1 MKLIVLKNT
10 IAAPGDFA
18 GAEVVGFDELKR
30 WVTSGR
36 FLVKLLRYDSAE
48 MHTYALPVLGRL
60 LPTALVMCAFTRGRI
75 EFVDRTGARERIT
88 VGRIVR
94 LAVEAG
100 RDFLGRGALVRRT
113 ESAVDSVGR
122 APGCMLGNA
131 GFPVYLRTDFA
142 FGLTGGG
149 SVGHIAGVLN
159 NLDEFTEKPVFI
171 SSDRIPSTRE
181 DIETHI
187 IWPSPEFRDFG
198 ELWSASFND
207 RFLDCVRQIV
217 GERQVRF
224 VYQRYSH
231 NNFAG
236 LAFSAERGVPFV
248 LEYNGSEVWMSRHWG
263 RRLKYEAL
271 AERIELANLHGA
283 DLVVVVSAAMRD
295 ELVQRGIDPAKIL
308 VNPNGVDPEVYRP
321 DIDGTP
327 IRERHGLEDKT
338 VIGFIG
344 TFGRW
349 HGAEVLAEAYGRLL
363 ARRPDLRDTTRL
375 LMVGDGVTMPEVRAA
390 IERHGISERVVLTGL
405 VPQEQGP
412 RYLAAM
418 DIFASPHVPNP
429 DGTPFFGSPTKLF
442 EYMAMG
448 RGIVA
453 SDLEQIGEVL
463 EHDVTAWL
471 VKPGDADALAQGLE
485 VLIDDPE
492 RRARLGAAARQEVL
506 ARYTWREH
514 TRRIIE
520 ALERRCGR
528 APHEPG
534 S

>member
-10 IAAPGDFA
+10 VAAPGEFA
-18 GAEVVGFDELKR
+18 GADVVGFDELKR

-36 FLVKLLRYDSAE
+36 LFAKLMRYDSAE

-60 LPTALVMCAFTRGRI
+60 LPTALVMRAFTRGRI
-75 EFVDRTGARERIT
+75 EFVDRAGARERIT
-88 VGRIVR
+88 AGRIVR
-94 LAVEAG
+94 LAAEAA
-100 RDFLGRGALVRRT
+100 RDYLGRGALVTRT
-113 ESAVDSVGR
+113 ESAVGAVGR
-122 APGCMLGNA
+122 VPGCTLGDA

-159 NLDEFTEKPVFI
+159 NLDEFGDMPVFI
-171 SSDRIPSTRE
+171 SSDRIPTTRD

-187 IWPSPEFRDFG
+187 VWPSPAFRDFG
-198 ELWSASFND
+198 ELWSASVNGH
-207 RFLDCVRQIV
+207 FLDRVREIV
-217 GERQVRF
+217 GARQVRF

-231 NNFAG
+231 NNFTG
-236 LAFSAERGVPFV
+236 LAFSTERGVPFV
-248 LEYNGSEVWMSRHWG
+248 LEYNGSEVWMARNWG
-263 RRLKYEAL
+263 SPLAYEAL
-271 AERIELANLHGA
+271 AERIELANLNGA
-283 DLVVVVSAAMRD
+283 DLIVVVSAAMRD
-295 ELVQRGIDPAKIL
+295 ELVERGIEAAKIL
-308 VNPNGVDPEVYRP
+308 VNPNGVDPQRYAP
-321 DIDGTP
+321 DVDGSSV
-327 IRERHGLEDKT
+327 REGLGLGDRT

-363 ARRPDLRDTTRL
+363 ASRPGLRDTTRL
-375 LMVGDGVTMPEVRAA
+375 LMVGDGATMPEVREAV
-390 IERHGISERVVLTGL
+390 ERHGIGEQVVLTGL

-412 RYLAAM
+412 AHLAAM
-418 DIFASPHVPNP
+418 DVLASPHVPNP

-453 SDLEQIGEVL
+453 SDLDQIGEVL

-471 VKPGDADALAQGLE
+471 VKPGDADALVEGLS

-492 RRARLGAAARQEVL
+492 RRARLGSAAREEVL

-520 ALERRCGR
+520 ALKERCG
-528 APHEPG
+528 
-534 S
+534 